1 MSIKKIALGAALLA
15 TALTAGAQGAER
27 KPYIVQLGT
36 APVAAYEGG
45 ISGLLATRPA
55 AGQRISVKAP
65 SVQAYL
71 RHVNTKIDSVTAAVP
86 AARVYQR
93 YGIAVTGFAAML
105 TPAELEKLRTT
116 PGVVAIT
123 ADEPLE
129 LTTSYTTST
138 FLGLGLANG
147 GWSRKDAQG
156 RDVKGENVIIA
167 MVDTGVWP
175 ENVSVSDKVDANGKP
190 VPYYAAGTVVYD
202 PLPAGRYN
210 GSCQAGQ
217 AFTAAMC
224 NNKLVGA
231 QVFNATFK
239 IVNPTNVWPGEYDS
253 PRDED
258 GHGSHT
264 LTTAGGNANSNVNV
278 QGSAFTLSGV
288 APRARLASYKAC
300 NAYINAAGARQNS
313 CYTGDTMAA
322 IDKAVA
328 DGVDVINF
336 SIGGSETSVAGLVA
350 QSFKGAAKAGV
361 FVAASAGNSGPGNTV
376 AHIAPWNATVGNST
390 HDRYTE
396 ALVTLGSGAN
406 ATTGQGASFQT
417 AGLAQALLIWSRDAG
432 FGPAVIAGTNQ
443 ALCYGAADGV
453 AALLDPAKVTGK
465 IIVCDRGGNFLVNK
479 VANAKAAGALG
490 VIILNRPVEGAV
502 AASGNT
508 TPLIVGVLP
517 VVHMNRDNFAAVT
530 AEARKVIGAEF
541 AGKASFGGS
550 FQVAGVPAPVMAD
563 TSSRGPNK
571 GDTSILKPDI
581 TAPGT
586 DIIAAY
592 VPSGVSAAERAALIA
607 GTDNGRPGANMISG
621 TSMASPHVAGA
632 AALLKQLNPTWS
644 PAAIKSALMTSAA
657 QTVKLASGAADANR
671 WGYGAGHLNPNAAL
685 STSVIYD
692 ITPAQYDSYNTGA
705 LAGLALNL
713 ASITAS
719 NVLGSTN
726 VTRRITN
733 AGASAV
739 TLNASAALA
748 GFNVTVTP
756 AALTL
761 APGASANF
769 NVNITRTN
777 APFNAYRFGNLTW
790 TNGVQTIV
798 SPLTARSTSI
808 VAYTAIDD
816 TRAAGS
822 RIFTVGTGFT
832 GPMVTT
838 PTGMVAATRTN
849 GNVAEDKEICTPV
862 VVPAGALALRAQLF
876 NSETQEGAATDLDLT
891 VYSVAG
897 NGARTLVG
905 ASENGDSN
913 ELVSLTSPAAG
924 NYQACVFGYDTVG
937 ASANHVL
944 NTWVV
949 GPAVGPQT
957 MKAAGPS
964 NATLGGTA
972 SVVASWSVAPG
983 ARYLGRIVYSQ
994 TVGGAALGGTTLFVD
1009 ASSGAAAQQA
1019 AAPVFRNKQQVR

>member
-1 MSIKKIALGAALLA
+1 MSIKQIALGAALLA
-15 TALTAGAQGAER
+15 TALTAGAQGAQR

-45 ISGLLATRPA
+45 ISGLTATRPA

-65 SVQAYL
+65 AVQAYL

-93 YGIAVTGFAAML
+93 YGMAVTGFAAML

-116 PGVVAIT
+116 PGVIAIT

-147 GWSRKDAQG
+147 AWSRKDAQG
-156 RDVKGENVIIA
+156 RDIKGENVIIA

-175 ENVSVSDKVDANGKP
+175 ENVSVSDKVDVNGKP
-190 VPYYAAGTVVYD
+190 VPYYAPGTVVYD

-239 IVNPTNVWPGEYDS
+239 IVNPTNVWPAEYDS

-264 LTTAGGNANSNVNV
+264 LTTAGGNANSVVDV
-278 QGSAFTLSGV
+278 QGSAFTISGV
-288 APRARLASYKAC
+288 APRARLAAYKAC
-300 NAYINAAGARQNS
+300 NSYINATGARQNS

-396 ALVTLGSGAN
+396 ALVTLGSGA
-406 ATTGQGASFQT
+406 TGQGASFQT
-417 AGLAQALLIWSRDAG
+417 AGLPQAPLIWSRDAG
-432 FGPAVIAGTNQ
+432 AAVAGPGTNQ
-443 ALCYGAADGV
+443 AMCYGAADGV
-453 AALLDPAKVTGK
+453 APLLDPVKVGGK
-465 IIVCDRGGNFLVNK
+465 IIVCDRGGNVLGNK
-479 VANAKAAGALG
+479 VANAKAAGAVG
-490 VIILNRPVEGAV
+490 VIILNRPAEAGV

-517 VVHMNRDNFAAVT
+517 VVHMNNSHFVAVT
-530 AEARKVIGAEF
+530 TEARKVGGGA
-541 AGKASFGGS
+541 AAFGGA
-550 FQVAGVPAPVMAD
+550 FQVAGVPAPVMSD
-563 TSSRGPNK
+563 SSSRGPNK
-571 GDTSILKPDI
+571 GDTNILKPDI

-586 DIIAAY
+586 DIIAGYTA
-592 VPSGVSAAERAALIA
+592 SGVTAAERADLIA
-607 GTDNGRPGANMISG
+607 GTVNGRPGANMISG

-644 PAAIKSALMTSAA
+644 PSAIKSALMTSAS
-657 QTVKLASGAADANR
+657 QTVKVANTGAADPNR
-671 WGYGAGHLNPNAAL
+671 WGYGSGHLNPNAAL

-705 LAGLALNL
+705 LSGLALNL

-733 AGASAV
+733 AGPAAV

-748 GFNVTVTP
+748 GFNVTVNP
-756 AALTL
+756 ATLTL
-761 APGASANF
+761 GPGASANF

-777 APFNAYRFGNLTW
+777 ATFNEYRFGNLTW
-790 TNGVQTIV
+790 TDGVQTIV
-798 SPLTARSTSI
+798 SPLTARSTSV

-838 PTGMVAATRTN
+838 PTGMVPATRTN
-849 GNVAEDKEICTPV
+849 GNVAENVQLCRPV

-876 NSETQEGAATDLDLT
+876 NGETEAGAATDLDLD
-891 VYSVAG
+891 VYRIV
-897 NGARTLVG
+897 NGQPTLVG
-905 ASENGDSN
+905 SSGNGDSN
-913 ELVSLTSPAAG
+913 ELVSLTSPTAG
-924 NYQACVFGYDTVG
+924 NYLACVFGYDTVG

-957 MKAAGPS
+957 LKAAGPS

-994 TVGGAALGGTTLFVD
+994 TVGGASLGGTTLFVD
-1009 ASSGAAAQQA
+1009 ATNGAAAQQA
-1019 AAPVFRNKQQVR
+1019 AAPVFRNKEVR

>member
-1 MSIKKIALGAALLA
+1 MRVHKIALGAALLA
-15 TALTAGAQGAER
+15 TALTAGAQSAQR

-45 ISGLLATRPA
+45 ITGLTATRPA
-55 AGQRISVKAP
+55 AGQRLNVTAP
-65 SVQAYL
+65 AVQAYL
-71 RHVNTKIDSVTAAVP
+71 RHVNTRIDSVTAAVP

-93 YGIAVTGFAAML
+93 YGMAVTGFAAML
-105 TPAELEKLRTT
+105 TPAELEKLRTS
-116 PGVVAIT
+116 PGVLAIT
-123 ADEPLE
+123 ADEPLQ

-147 GWSRKDAQG
+147 GWSRKDANG
-156 RDVKGENVIIA
+156 RDVKGEDVIIA

-175 ENVSVSDKVDANGKP
+175 ENVSVSDKVDAVTGKP
-190 VPYYAAGTVVYD
+190 VPYYAAGNVVYS
-202 PLPAGRYN
+202 PLPAGRYK
-210 GSCQAGQ
+210 GTCQAGQ

-264 LTTAGGNANSNVNV
+264 LTTAGGNANSDVNV

-288 APRARLASYKAC
+288 APRARLAAYKAC
-300 NAYINAAGARQNS
+300 NAYTNATGARQNS

-396 ALVTLGSGAN
+396 AKVTLGSGA
-406 ATTGQGASFQT
+406 TGQGASFQT
-417 AGLAQALLIWSRDAG
+417 AGLASAPLIWSRDAG
-432 FGPAVIAGTNQ
+432 FGAASGAGANQ
-443 ALCYGAADGV
+443 SLCYGAADSV
-453 AALLDPAKVTGK
+453 APLLDPVKVTGK
-465 IIVCDRGGNFLVNK
+465 IIVCDRGGNVLVNK

-490 VIILNRPVEGAV
+490 VIILNRPAEGAV

-508 TPLIVGVLP
+508 TPLIVAVLP
-517 VVHMNRDNFAAVT
+517 VVHMANSNFVAVT
-530 AEARKVIGAEF
+530 TEARK
-541 AGKASFGGS
+541 AGGGTASFGAG
-550 FQVAGVPAPVMAD
+550 FQVAGVVAPVMAD
-563 TSSRGPNK
+563 SSSRGPNK
-571 GDTSILKPDI
+571 GDTNILKPDI
-581 TAPGT
+581 AAPGT

-592 VPSGVSAAERAALIA
+592 TASGVTDAERAALIA
-607 GTDNGRPGANMISG
+607 GTANGRPGANMISG
-621 TSMASPHVAGA
+621 TSMASPHMAGS

-644 PAAIKSALMTSAA
+644 PSAIKSALMTSAT
-657 QTVKLASGAADANR
+657 QSVKVASGAADTNR
-671 WGYGAGHLNPNAAL
+671 WGYGSGHLNPNGAL
-685 STSVIYD
+685 STSVVYD

-705 LAGLALNL
+705 LPGLALNL

-719 NVLGSTN
+719 NVLGSTT

-733 AGASAV
+733 AGTSSV
-739 TLNASAALA
+739 TLNATAALT
-748 GFNVTVTP
+748 GFNVTVNP
-756 AALTL
+756 ATLTL
-761 APGASANF
+761 ASGASANYS
-769 NVNITRTN
+769 VTIARTN
-777 APFNAYRFGNLTW
+777 APFNTYRFGNLTW
-790 TNGVQTIV
+790 AGSGQTVV
-798 SPLTARSTSI
+798 SPLTARSTSL
-808 VAYTAIDD
+808 VAYSAVDD
-816 TRAAGS
+816 TRAVGS

-838 PTGMVAATRTN
+838 PTGMVPATRTN
-849 GNVAEDKEICTPV
+849 GNVAEDKEVCSAL
-862 VVPAGALALRAQLF
+862 VVPAGALAVRAQLF
-876 NSETQEGAATDLDLT
+876 NSETQEGAATDLDLD
-891 VYSVAG
+891 VYSVAA

-905 ASENGDSN
+905 TSQSGTTD

-924 NYQACVFGYDTVG
+924 NYQVCVVGYDTVG
-937 ASANHVL
+937 ASANYVL

-949 GPAVGPQT
+949 GPAVGPQSL
-957 MKAAGPS
+957 KAAGPS
-964 NATLGGTA
+964 NAALGGTA

-994 TVGGAALGGTTLFVD
+994 TVGGAAVGGTTMFVD
-1009 ASSGAAAQQA
+1009 ATANAAAAQA
-1019 AAPVFRNKQQVR
+1019 AAPVFRNKEVR